1 MTKLLEQAF
10 AEASKLPPPEQDAI
24 ADWLL
29 KELESENRWE
39 KSFAKSQETLSTLAA
54 EGLSEHRDGKTQQL
68 DPDQL

>member
-29 KELESENRWE
+29 KELESENRWA

-54 EGLSEHRDGKTQQL
+54 EGLSEHRDGSSIVRSL
-68 DPDQL
+68 SV